1 MLRPDVQFAL
11 EKRRLFPADV
21 NEEENMI
28 SSRVRDW
35 MTPDP
40 ITISSDADVPEA
52 YWLMVNHKIRRL
64 PVVERG
70 KLVGIITLEDLRRMM
85 PADVIRVDP
94 ARVSDMLSKTLVRHM
109 MTKDPKTISASALL
123 IEAASQML
131 EHRIGALP
139 VMDGDKLVG
148 IITESDIFR
157 ALVKQ
162 LQA

>member
-1 MLRPDVQFAL
+1 M
-11 EKRRLFPADV
+11 
-21 NEEENMI
+21 M
-28 SSRVRDW
+28 SSLVRDW

-40 ITISSDADVPEA
+40 ITISSGADLPEA
-52 YWLMVNHKIRRL
+52 YWLMVNNKIRRL
-64 PVVERG
+64 PVVDRG

-85 PADVIRVDP
+85 PADVIRIDP
-94 ARVSDMLSKTLVRHM
+94 ARVSDMLSDTLVRHM
-109 MTKDPKTISASALL
+109 MTKDPKTISVNAPL

-139 VMDGDKLVG
+139 VMDGDKLMG

-162 LQA
+162 LQT

>member
-1 MLRPDVQFAL
+1 
-11 EKRRLFPADV
+11 
-21 NEEENMI
+21 MI